1 MSLLFPSG
9 QWVHENNASL
19 YWQPGFLSALQADND
34 FAELTENARWQQGQI
49 QMWGKTVS
57 EPRLSAF
64 YGDSGVQYQ
73 YSGRPMAAMPW
84 FGTLIA
90 MKPPIETLC
99 QTQFNAAFC
108 NLYRS
113 GQDAMGWHS
122 DDEAELGRN
131 PTIASVSFGAERTFQ
146 MKHRRIPGARLSI
159 PLGHGSCLIMQAET
173 QHHWL
178 HQIPK
183 SKKVR
188 SARINLTFRQIYP
201 VDRQASG

>member
-49 QMWGKTVS
+49 QMWGKTVR

-122 DDEAELGRN
+122 DDEAALGRQ
-131 PTIASVSFGAERTFQ
+131 PVIASVSLGQT
-146 MKHRRIPGARLSI
+146 RRFLLRHKQQKALQHEFL
-159 PLGHGSCLIMQAET
+159 LGHGDLLIMAGDT
-173 QHHWL
+173 QQYWQHSVAKTAKAVG
-178 HQIPK
+178 P
-183 SKKVR
+183 
-188 SARINLTFRQIYP
+188 RINITFRRI
-201 VDRQASG
+201 VDFAP